1 MQFNRRNFL
10 RVSGA
15 GLIATQAPSLMAADF
30 ASNKSGTEVP
40 FQLGIAS
47 YTFREFSL
55 EETIAMTQRLG
66 MNKLCL
72 KSMHLPLDL
81 STKELNKQSEKVRAA
96 GIDLYGG
103 GVIYM
108 KTKEEVDQA
117 FEYAKT
123 AGMKV
128 IVGVPE
134 HELLELCNTKVK
146 ETGINLAIHNHG
158 PGDDKYPSPE
168 SAYRKVENMDPG
180 MGLCI
185 DIGHTARIGLDP
197 TKETLRFMD
206 RVLDIHIKD
215 VDKSEEDGKTLEIG
229 HGVIDISGFLGMLL
243 KENYSKVVSFEYEKD
258 GKDPFP
264 GLAESVGYVR
274 GVLNMHEMIRHAHG
288 G

>member
-1 MQFNRRNFL
+1 MHFSRRNFL
-10 RVSGA
+10 RLSGA
-15 GLIATQAPSLMAADF
+15 GLLATQAPALLAVEPVTGR
-30 ASNKSGTEVP
+30 KGSGLP

-55 EETIAMTQRLG
+55 DECIAMTQRLEIK
-66 MNKLCL
+66 KLCL
-72 KSMHLPLDL
+72 KSMHLPLEL
-81 STKELNKQSEKVRAA
+81 SQNEIKSEAGKVTKA
-96 GIDLYGG
+96 GLDLYGG

-108 KTKEEVDQA
+108 KNEQEVDRA
-117 FEYAKT
+117 FAYAKS

-134 HELLELCNTKVK
+134 HNLLERCNLLVQ

-158 PGDDKYPSPE
+158 PGDEKYPSPE
-168 SAYRKVENMDPG
+168 SAYRLVEKMDPG

-197 TKETLRFMD
+197 TEETSRFMD

-215 VDKSEEDGKTLEIG
+215 VDKSAEDGKTCEIG
-229 HGVIDISGFLGMLL
+229 RGVIDIHAFLSMLI
-243 KENYSKVVSFEYEKD
+243 KENYSRVVSFEYEKD
-258 GKDPFP
+258 GKDPLP
-264 GLAESVGYVR
+264 GLSESLGYVR
-274 GVLNMHEMIRHAHG
+274 GVLTMLDMIRQAHG